1 MPQLAVNIYQSMA
14 TDDLEKAWEAQS
26 HLIPLRLCFNLGIV
40 SDPVKE
46 AARAIRLIDGA
57 GYGTLRSDER

>member
-1 MPQLAVNIYQSMA
+1 MA